1 MKSLSGLKY
10 ADAISGQTAVTYVLY
25 RGRIV
30 VIKLGTIWI
39 WKS

>member
-1 MKSLSGLKY
+1 MGLARLKY
-10 ADAISGQTAVTYVLY
+10 EDAIAGQTAVRYVMY

-39 WKS
+39 WRNA